1 MSNGAQESVIVDVW
15 TVPSGRHEAMI
26 KELHAAFEHFRR
38 EIDGFIEG
46 GVLSNGDETKVA
58 SYLRVRSAGDLQRGA
73 KLEEVRD
80 RLSALAAI
88 GSSHADRY
96 DRVWVIAPPRDS
108 GPVRI
113 SRGAF

>member
-1 MSNGAQESVIVDVW
+1 MSTGAQESVIVDVW
-15 TVPSGRHEAMI
+15 TVPSGRQEAMI
-26 KELHAAFEHFRR
+26 KELHAAFEQFR

-58 SYLRVRSAGDLQRGA
+58 SYLRVRSAGDLPRGA

-96 DRVWVIAPPRDS
+96 DHIWVIAPPRDR
-108 GPVRI
+108 GPVHT